1 MILKAWGSH
10 ADREIGEVRDDN
22 PEASVQYFE
31 ERFSDLENKINE
43 LEKTIEESVNK
54 GSFLMKLLHL
64 QKVIQ
69 IHEGIG
75 DYQALLDR
83 VTSLEA
89 VLQGFVSKNR
99 ERNTEIKKALID
111 EAKIAVE
118 KINWKEATEEV
129 HDIKNR
135 WIKTGNAVEGEQEKL
150 ETTFWETLG
159 RFFDMKKAFYEDKKR
174 LSVKTKESYEAL
186 VTEAKAMNNMHGK
199 ERFEKV
205 KLLKQQWAD
214 LGSILK
220 EDYAPLI
227 DEFNKALKP
236 YQKNT
241 PDIKIDL
248 RRIVTELDACLSGE
262 QRTDLK
268 KLEGYRAKLKGYRPN
283 EYQAKQD
290 RKDIFTKIQLL
301 KEISFL
307 KSIASK
313 RNKAYNTMEV
323 AEKKQLEIKILQ
335 ELLSRDHEDLKL
347 YTENSEKFSSA
358 SGGMNPMIEKK
369 LNQQKTKVVMKENL
383 LEMLKKGVI

>member
-1 MILKAWGSH
+1 MKDQETQFYFLKDDKVILKAWGSH

-99 ERNTEIKKALID
+99 ERNTEIKKALIY

-268 KLEGYRAKLKGYRPN
+268 KLEGYRPNLKDTAPTSIKPSKT
-283 EYQAKQD
+283 E
-290 RKDIFTKIQLL
+290 KIY
-301 KEISFL
+301 SP
-307 KSIASK
+307 
-313 RNKAYNTMEV
+313 
-323 AEKKQLEIKILQ
+323 
-335 ELLSRDHEDLKL
+335 
-347 YTENSEKFSSA
+347 KF
-358 SGGMNPMIEKK
+358 NF
-369 LNQQKTKVVMKENL
+369 
-383 LEMLKKGVI
+383 